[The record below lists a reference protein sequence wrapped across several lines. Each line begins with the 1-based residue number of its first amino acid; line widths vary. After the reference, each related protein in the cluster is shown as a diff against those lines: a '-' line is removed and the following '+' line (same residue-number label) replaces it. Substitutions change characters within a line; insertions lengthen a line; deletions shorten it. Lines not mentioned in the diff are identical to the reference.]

1 MILLGKF
8 YAVKNGRKP
17 GIYESWDEC
26 KAQVDGYS
34 GAIYKSFKLKSDA
47 LEFLGADKAE
57 SPEKKQNIP
66 VWYVD
71 GSYNINTKEYAF
83 GAVLLW
89 NGEEK
94 TFNKKFPSDS
104 LASMRNVAGEIKGAE
119 FAMAYSKEA
128 GFSEISIY
136 YDYTGIENWALG
148 NWKAN
153 LEGTK
158 SYVAAYRE
166 ISKVLKVNFE
176 KVKGHSGDKYNDLAD
191 KLAKG
196 ALGINA

>member
-1 MILLGKF
+1 MGKF
-8 YAVKNGRKP
+8 YAVKDGRKP

-26 KAQVDGYS
+26 KKQVDGYS
-34 GAIYKSFKLKSDA
+34 GAIYKSFKTKADA
-47 LEFLGADKAE
+47 LKFLGVPQDKKE
-57 SPEKKQNIP
+57 EKIQNIP

-89 NGEEK
+89 KGEEK

-119 FAMAYSKEA
+119 FAMEYSKNA
-128 GFSEISIY
+128 GFSEIAIF

-148 NWKAN
+148 NWRAN
-153 LEGTK
+153 LEGTQ
-158 SYVAAYRE
+158 SYVAAYKE
-166 ISKVLKVNFE
+166 ISKVLKVNFQ

-191 KLAKG
+191 KLAKS
-196 ALGINA
+196 ALGIE

>member
-1 MILLGKF
+1 MGKF

-17 GIYESWDEC
+17 GIYESWDDC
-26 KAQVDGYS
+26 KAQVDGFS
-34 GAIYKSFKLKSDA
+34 GAIYKSFKSKADA
-47 LEFLGADKAE
+47 LEFLGTLE
-57 SPEKKQNIP
+57 SAKEVKEQNIP

-71 GSYNINTKEYAF
+71 GSYNINTREYAF

-94 TFNKKFPSDS
+94 TFQKKFPSDS

-119 FAMAYSKEA
+119 FAMEYSKEA

-148 NWKAN
+148 NWNAN
-153 LEGTK
+153 LEGTQ
-158 SYVAAYRE
+158 SYVAAYKK
-166 ISKVLKVNFE
+166 ISKMLKVNFQ

-191 KLAKG
+191 KLAKS
-196 ALGINA
+196 ALGI

>member
-176 KVKGHSGDKYNDLAD
+176 KVKGHSGDKYNALAD